1 MDTRCICCTFVCL
14 FASATICPAVG
25 PYVITDVGDLG
36 GGESRAYAVNAAGEV
51 VGRSRAI
58 VESHYVWRAFLY
70 SGGALLDLGTLG
82 GDESSA
88 WDVNDAGE
96 VVGWASNPS
105 GPARAF
111 LYSGGTME
119 EVDPGFGGWT
129 GVAYGINDSSQV
141 VGVAARKY
149 TLLQYDHAFRWTD
162 ANEDG
167 VVDAG
172 EVLELLALN
181 GQTTSTS
188 YARDVNEAG
197 QVVGYS
203 RAGLHDHA
211 FFFHDA
217 NGDGVVDPGELV
229 DLGTFGGNA
238 SLAYGINDAG
248 QVVGGAQ
255 TAASRTHAFVWTDA
269 NGNWALDAGEMAD
282 LGTLGGDSSEAR
294 AISQSGQ
301 VVGYAQNADAAVRA
315 FVYAGGKMLD
325 LNELI
330 HSEAGWTL
338 QEAWDVNQS
347 GQIVG
352 IGKNPG
358 NMTHGFVLTPAAG
371 GDANL
376 DGCVDGL
383 DYNLWSL
390 HYLEQQVPPW
400 SEGGCEY
407 GNFNADE
414 VVDGLDYNVW
424 SLNYRLGCEGAA
436 VHEPALAV
444 LLVAG
449 LGPVL
454 RRRANR

>member
-1 MDTRCICCTFVCL
+1 MRTKWISGGLACILAFATVC
-14 FASATICPAVG
+14 PGVG
-25 PYVITDVGDLG
+25 PYLVTDVGDLG
-36 GGESRAYAVNAAGEV
+36 GGESRAYGLNASGQV
-51 VGRSRAI
+51 VGRSLAI
-58 VESHYVWRAFLY
+58 IESHYLWRAFLY
-70 SGGALLDLGTLG
+70 SGGAPLDLGALG

-88 WDVNDAGE
+88 WDINDAGD
-96 VVGWASNPS
+96 VVGWASNS
-105 GPARAF
+105 TGWARPF
-111 LYSGGTME
+111 LYRDGALT
-119 EVDPGFGGWT
+119 EVDVGFGGST
-129 GVAYGINDSSQV
+129 GVAYAINDSDQV
-141 VGVAARKY
+141 VGVAGRKY

-162 ANEDG
+162 ANQDA
-167 VVDAG
+167 VPDAG

-255 TAASRTHAFVWTDA
+255 TATSHTHAFVWTDA

-282 LGTLGGDSSEAR
+282 LGTLGGATSEAR
-294 AISQSGQ
+294 AINQSGQ

-315 FVYAGGKMLD
+315 FVYDGDCLHD
-325 LNELI
+325 LNDLI
-330 HSEAGWTL
+330 HPDSGWVL
-338 QEAWDVNQS
+338 EEAWDINQS

-352 IGKNPG
+352 IGKNPSH
-358 NMTHGFVLTPAAG
+358 MTHAFLLTPAAG

-383 DYNLWSL
+383 DYNQWSL
-390 HYLEQQVPPW
+390 HYLQACGWTE
-400 SEGGCEY
+400 
-407 GNFNADE
+407 GNFNDDE
-414 VVDGLDYNVW
+414 IADGLDYNVW
-424 SLNYRLGCEGAA
+424 SLNYAPEAA
-436 VHEPALAV
+436 AMVPEPAMLALFAAGA
-444 LLVAG
+444 LL
-449 LGPVL
+449 LSRKP
-454 RRRANR
+454 RSRSR